1 MAAPDNQAFAL
12 RQLVDELGAQLR
24 AGVEKLG
31 DLPQETGERLARELG
46 LVTREEY
53 DALALRLAQL
63 EHRLKL
69 LERPRTRFAQRY
81 TRCVEPGARRRCTTG
96 MRALAIVGI
105 CALVLCASA
114 TAKFRSRSPPA
125 TRHRPSV
132 SRSPWS
138 CGVSNSSTTTCV

>member
-1 MAAPDNQAFAL
+1 MAAPADGSQAL

-24 AGVEKLG
+24 AGVERLG

-69 LERPRTRFAQRY
+69 LERP
-81 TRCVEPGARRRCTTG
+81 
-96 MRALAIVGI
+96 
-105 CALVLCASA
+105 
-114 TAKFRSRSPPA
+114 
-125 TRHRPSV
+125 
-132 SRSPWS
+132 
-138 CGVSNSSTTTCV
+138 